1 MYAVITGAAS
11 GIGREIARQIAQR
24 GLALVV
30 TDRDEDRL
38 ATLVDELER
47 ACGNRSPILDATPLD
62 ISDHDAV
69 HDWAEQIIAS
79 HGAPAHVYHAAGI
92 AIWGDVRRMPE
103 EKWQK
108 VIDVNLLGT
117 VNMVRAWTPAMAN
130 AGALAPGRRGK
141 KRTFMAI
148 SSAAAIIGLP
158 WHAAYSASKAGVLGM
173 CEVLRFD
180 LAPHGVSVHVAVP
193 GAVDTPLVRTVDIDG
208 VDRSQPRVARLTKLF
223 QRHAITPEKAAQKI
237 IRGVDRDKFLIPT
250 SADVPLA
257 RVAKVLAPWAYRG
270 VMRGLNRGF
279 RWAAA
284 KQHR

>member
-1 MYAVITGAAS
+1 MYAVITGVTS
-11 GIGREIARQIAQR
+11 GIGREIAQR

-92 AIWGDVRRMPE
+92 AIWGDVRRMPD

-180 LAPHGVSVHVAVP
+180 LAPHGGI
-193 GAVDTPLVRTVDIDG
+193 GACCCPWRG
-208 VDRSQPRVARLTKLF
+208 GYSPSSHRGYRWSGSEPASSS
-223 QRHAITPEKAAQKI
+223 AAHQA
-237 IRGVDRDKFLIPT
+237 IPT
-250 SADVPLA
+250 SRNHAGKGSA
-257 RVAKVLAPWAYRG
+257 ENHSRS
-270 VMRGLNRGF
+270 
-279 RWAAA
+279 
-284 KQHR
+284 

>member
-69 HDWAEQIIAS
+69 HDWAEQI
-79 HGAPAHVYHAAGI
+79 
-92 AIWGDVRRMPE
+92 
-103 EKWQK
+103 
-108 VIDVNLLGT
+108 
-117 VNMVRAWTPAMAN
+117 MVRAWTPAMAN

>member
-47 ACGNRSPILDATPLD
+47 ACGNRSPILDAT
-62 ISDHDAV
+62 
-69 HDWAEQIIAS
+69 
-79 HGAPAHVYHAAGI
+79 
-92 AIWGDVRRMPE
+92 
-103 EKWQK
+103 
-108 VIDVNLLGT
+108 
-117 VNMVRAWTPAMAN
+117 
-130 AGALAPGRRGK
+130 
-141 KRTFMAI
+141 
-148 SSAAAIIGLP
+148 IIGLP